1 MKGWSLRYSLIS
13 KRKAGKRFRL
23 WSVKCIFF
31 LLSRKLSSQSCSR
44 FWRCVSLLL
53 NEFQVLIVKSF
64 DFAFVKRILRL
75 ISVLF
80 SYFFAMKKGIKLYNV
95 AFPIWLLLV
104 YPSWWIVI
112 LPLNFLVDS
121 LVLLGI
127 AKFAKL
133 PLLKAQFW
141 KVIWKVWWVGF
152 LSDII
157 GAMLLFYFILWK
169 APETD
174 FIAALVGN
182 PFLHWEALLLVI
194 TATLLSAVMIYFLN
208 LRRSLKQLNCSQQ
221 QKRKIARY
229 LAYWTAPYLFI
240 FPPRL
245 ILGILLKIKSLF
257 L

>member
-1 MKGWSLRYSLIS
+1 MSKESLDCYQFYFLI
-13 KRKAGKRFRL
+13 F
-23 WSVKCIFF
+23 
-31 LLSRKLSSQSCSR
+31 SR
-44 FWRCVSLLL
+44 W
-53 NEFQVLIVKSF
+53 
-64 DFAFVKRILRL
+64 
-75 ISVLF
+75 
-80 SYFFAMKKGIKLYNV
+80 KKDIKLYNV

-152 LSDII
+152 LSDMI
-157 GAMLLFYFILWK
+157 GALLLFYFVLWK

-182 PFLHWEALLLVI
+182 PFLHWKALLLVI
-194 TATLLSAVMIYFLN
+194 TATLLSGRMIYFLN
-208 LRRSLKQLNCSQQ
+208 LRWSLKQLNCSQQ